1 MELYYLE
8 NRTPPNGNVA
18 YFWRKG
24 GCGYTAKI
32 DEAELFTSEDADL
45 IIRSA
50 EGSPKFVKHEKSK
63 VHRVSFQAVNID
75 DL

>member
-1 MELYYLE
+1 MDLYYLE

-32 DEAELFTSEDADL
+32 HEAELFNSEQADS
-45 IIRSA
+45 IIRS
-50 EGSPKFVKHEKSK
+50 SKDTHNFIKHEKSK
-63 VHRVSFQAVNID
+63 VHRVFFQAVNID